1 MDFSNFFSYPTGD
14 GSSSGRGDLV
24 FLGDLADED
33 WDLLLSLTQV
43 SRFRAGEVVVQK
55 GEAQRTLY
63 IVGTGTLEVVVPRGM
78 GVQRIATIDEGS
90 VFGEQAFFDGH
101 PRSATVRAVT
111 DCELM
116 ALHYEAF
123 DTLAAKEPRL
133 AQIVLMDLGRILSL
147 RLRDTAPATR

>member
-1 MDFSNFFSYPTGD
+1 MDFSNFFSYPTSD
-14 GSSSGRGDLV
+14 ASSSGRGDLV

-33 WDLLLSLTQV
+33 WDRLLSLTQV
-43 SRFRAGEVVVQK
+43 SRFRAGEVVVEK
-55 GEAQRTLY
+55 GEAQRTLF

-123 DTLAAKEPRL
+123 DTLAANEPRL